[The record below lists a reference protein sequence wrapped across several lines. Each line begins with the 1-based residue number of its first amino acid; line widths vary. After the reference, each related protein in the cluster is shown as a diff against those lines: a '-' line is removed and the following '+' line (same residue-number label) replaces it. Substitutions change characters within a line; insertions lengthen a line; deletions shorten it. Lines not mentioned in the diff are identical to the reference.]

1 MRDAGDCV
9 EYFFFAGSSRRCG
22 DAGGSG
28 KCGGDSRGYAKT
40 YASRKKECCGQ
51 KYFVEQFNSV
61 ATELYRKYLT
71 MEKMIEKVYKE
82 IEQKFNE
89 GKISPDIKEFS
100 GNADRR
106 YTGDGIE
113 EILNA
118 LDRNFY
124 VSLQL
129 EKSSSVWKKKVKK
142 VLNKIMGGVIKPILR
157 DQNIYNAYLME
168 ATEILY
174 RKIEFQEKEI
184 EELKRELKK
193 EKGT

>member
-1 MRDAGDCV
+1 
-9 EYFFFAGSSRRCG
+9 
-22 DAGGSG
+22 
-28 KCGGDSRGYAKT
+28 
-40 YASRKKECCGQ
+40 
-51 KYFVEQFNSV
+51 
-61 ATELYRKYLT
+61 

-100 GNADRR
+100 GNAGRR

-129 EKSSSVWKKKVKK
+129 EESSSVWKKKVKK
-142 VLNKIMGGVIKPILR
+142 VLNKIVGGVIKPILR

>member
-1 MRDAGDCV
+1 
-9 EYFFFAGSSRRCG
+9 
-22 DAGGSG
+22 
-28 KCGGDSRGYAKT
+28 
-40 YASRKKECCGQ
+40 
-51 KYFVEQFNSV
+51 
-61 ATELYRKYLT
+61 

-100 GNADRR
+100 GNAGRR

-129 EKSSSVWKKKVKK
+129 EESSSVWKKKVKK

>member
-1 MRDAGDCV
+1 
-9 EYFFFAGSSRRCG
+9 
-22 DAGGSG
+22 
-28 KCGGDSRGYAKT
+28 
-40 YASRKKECCGQ
+40 
-51 KYFVEQFNSV
+51 
-61 ATELYRKYLT
+61 
-71 MEKMIEKVYKE
+71 MIEKVYKE

-100 GNADRR
+100 GNAGRR

-129 EKSSSVWKKKVKK
+129 EESSSAWKKKVKK

>member
-1 MRDAGDCV
+1 
-9 EYFFFAGSSRRCG
+9 
-22 DAGGSG
+22 
-28 KCGGDSRGYAKT
+28 
-40 YASRKKECCGQ
+40 
-51 KYFVEQFNSV
+51 
-61 ATELYRKYLT
+61 

-100 GNADRR
+100 GNAGRR

-129 EKSSSVWKKKVKK
+129 EESSSAWKKKVKK

>member
-1 MRDAGDCV
+1 M
-9 EYFFFAGSSRRCG
+9 
-22 DAGGSG
+22 
-28 KCGGDSRGYAKT
+28 
-40 YASRKKECCGQ
+40 
-51 KYFVEQFNSV
+51 
-61 ATELYRKYLT
+61 
-71 MEKMIEKVYKE
+71 
-82 IEQKFNE
+82 
-89 GKISPDIKEFS
+89 
-100 GNADRR
+100 
-106 YTGDGIE
+106 
-113 EILNA
+113 
-118 LDRNFY
+118 DRNFY

-129 EKSSSVWKKKVKK
+129 EESSSVWKKKVKK

>member
-1 MRDAGDCV
+1 
-9 EYFFFAGSSRRCG
+9 
-22 DAGGSG
+22 
-28 KCGGDSRGYAKT
+28 
-40 YASRKKECCGQ
+40 
-51 KYFVEQFNSV
+51 
-61 ATELYRKYLT
+61 
-71 MEKMIEKVYKE
+71 MIEKVYKE

-100 GNADRR
+100 GNAGRR

-129 EKSSSVWKKKVKK
+129 EESSSVWKKKVKK